1 MEAVT
6 AKMNPSRIYQ
16 AGDEQWY
23 FKARGNQTMG
33 PYPSHHDA
41 AHALSVYV
49 AACRERVEGRF
60 RWPRLF
66 HPWRLRRTSDQPR
79 QA

>member
-1 MEAVT
+1 
-6 AKMNPSRIYQ
+6 MNSSRTYQ
-16 AGDEQWY
+16 GDDDQWY
-23 FKARGNQTMG
+23 FKVRGNQVMG

-41 AHALSVYV
+41 AHALNVYV
-49 AACRERVEGRF
+49 SACRERVDGRF

-66 HPWRLRRTSDQPR
+66 HPWRLRRTNGES